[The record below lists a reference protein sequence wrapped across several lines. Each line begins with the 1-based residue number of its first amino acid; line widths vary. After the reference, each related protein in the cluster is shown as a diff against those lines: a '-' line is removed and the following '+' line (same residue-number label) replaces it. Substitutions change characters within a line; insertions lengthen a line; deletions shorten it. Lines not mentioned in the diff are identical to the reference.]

1 MPQQSSRNASVP
13 HVAAPAPRA
22 IITDVLIVGGGFVG
36 GTLALALAKA
46 GLAVALVEA
55 ADPAVRPAV
64 DADGRATA
72 IALTSRRLLTALG
85 VWDRLAAD
93 AGPMRDIRV
102 TDGPSRLFLHY
113 HYRDVG
119 NEPFGHMVENRLL
132 RPAIIDKA
140 RTAAGVTFIAPAR
153 IADLEFGRARI
164 EARLEDGRRIRAS
177 LVVAADGRFS
187 QVREMAGIAVTGWS
201 YRQTG
206 IVCAVSHERHHGW
219 VAHEHFLPAGPF
231 AILPLMPGTRSSIV
245 WTERAE
251 LAPVLMAMDEAEFL
265 AELKRRFGD
274 FLGAL
279 RLEGKPIAYPLG
291 LQYAHR
297 IIGRRLALV
306 GDAAHVMH
314 PIAGQGLN
322 MGFRDVAAL
331 AQALEDGLSQGHD
344 LGSDRIL
351 RRYAR
356 WRRFD
361 NTVMLTLTDGL
372 NRLFSNDIPPLRLA
386 RDLGL
391 AGVQQIGPL
400 KRFFMRHAMGLE
412 GSLPRL
418 MQA

>member
-1 MPQQSSRNASVP
+1 MQQQSSRESSASRSSGPVP
-13 HVAAPAPRA
+13 PA
-22 IITDVLIVGGGFVG
+22 IIADVLIVGGGFVG
-36 GTLALALAKA
+36 GALALALAKA

-55 ADPAVRPAV
+55 ADPAIRPAV

-72 IALTSRRLLTALG
+72 IALTSRRLLTSLG
-85 VWDRLAAD
+85 VWDRRAAD

-102 TDGPSRLFLHY
+102 TDGPSRMYLHY

-119 NEPFGHMVENRLL
+119 SEPFGHMVENRFL
-132 RPAIIDKA
+132 RPAIMDKA
-140 RTAAGVTFIAPAR
+140 RAADGVTFLAPAR
-153 IADLEFGRARI
+153 VADLEFGRARVK
-164 EARLEDGRRIRAS
+164 AWLEDGRCIRAS
-177 LVVAADGRFS
+177 LAVAADGRFS

-245 WTERAE
+245 WTERAD
-251 LAPVLMAMDEAEFL
+251 LAPVLMAMDEADFL

-274 FLGAL
+274 FLGAV

-297 IIGRRLALV
+297 TTGRRLALV

-344 LGSDRIL
+344 LGSDRVL

-361 NTVMLTLTDGL
+361 NTLMLTLTDGL
-372 NRLFSNDIPPLRLA
+372 NRLFSNDIPPLRLM

-400 KRFFMRHAMGLE
+400 KRVFMRHAMGLE
-412 GSLPRL
+412 GNLPRL

>member
-1 MPQQSSRNASVP
+1 MQQQSSSESSAHRGRGPVP
-13 HVAAPAPRA
+13 PA
-22 IITDVLIVGGGFVG
+22 IIADVLIVGGGFVG
-36 GTLALALAKA
+36 GALALALAKA

-55 ADPAVRPAV
+55 SDPAVRPAV

-72 IALTSRRLLTALG
+72 IALTSRRLLTSLG

-93 AGPMRDIRV
+93 AGPMRHIRV
-102 TDGPSRLFLHY
+102 TDGSSRLYLHY

-119 NEPFGHMVENRLL
+119 SEPFGHMVENRFL
-132 RPAIIDKA
+132 RPAIMDKA
-140 RTAAGVTFIAPAR
+140 RAAEGVTFLAPAR
-153 IADLEFGRARI
+153 VADLEFGRARVK
-164 EARLEDGRRIRAS
+164 AWLEDGRCIRAS
-177 LVVAADGRFS
+177 LAVAADGRFS

-206 IVCAVSHERHHGW
+206 IVCAVTHERHHGW

-245 WTERAE
+245 WTERAD
-251 LAPVLMAMDEAEFL
+251 LAPVLMAMDEADFL

-274 FLGAL
+274 FLGAV

-297 IIGRRLALV
+297 TIGRRLALV

-331 AQALEDGLSQGHD
+331 AQALEEGLSHGHD
-344 LGSDRIL
+344 LGSDRVL

-412 GSLPRL
+412 GTLPRL

>member
-1 MPQQSSRNASVP
+1 MQQQSSRESSASRSSGPVP
-13 HVAAPAPRA
+13 PA
-22 IITDVLIVGGGFVG
+22 IIADVLIVGGGFVG
-36 GTLALALAKA
+36 GALALALAKA

-55 ADPAVRPAV
+55 ADPAIRPAI

-72 IALTSRRLLTALG
+72 IALTSRRLLTSLG

-102 TDGPSRLFLHY
+102 TDGPSRMYLHY

-119 NEPFGHMVENRLL
+119 SEPFGHMVENRFL
-132 RPAIIDKA
+132 RPAIMDKA
-140 RTAAGVTFIAPAR
+140 RAADGVTFLAPAR
-153 IADLEFGRARI
+153 IAELEFGRARVK
-164 EARLEDGRRIRAS
+164 ASLEDGRCIRAS
-177 LVVAADGRFS
+177 LAVAADGRFS

-245 WTERAE
+245 WTERSE
-251 LAPVLMAMDEAEFL
+251 LAPLLMAMDEADFL

-274 FLGAL
+274 FLGAV

-297 IIGRRLALV
+297 TTGRRLALV

-344 LGSDRIL
+344 LGSDRVL
-351 RRYAR
+351 GRYAR

-372 NRLFSNDIPPLRLA
+372 NRLFSNDIPPLRLM

-391 AGVQQIGPL
+391 AGVQRIGPL
-400 KRFFMRHAMGLE
+400 KRVFMRHAMGLE
-412 GSLPRL
+412 GNLPRL